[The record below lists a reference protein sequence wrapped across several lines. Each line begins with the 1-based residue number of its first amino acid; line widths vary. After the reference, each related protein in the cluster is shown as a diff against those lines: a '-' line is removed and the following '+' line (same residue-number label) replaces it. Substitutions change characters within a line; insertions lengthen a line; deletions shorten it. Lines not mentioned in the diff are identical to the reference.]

1 MSEAEI
7 AIIRDRVET
16 SLREAVRAALDEK
29 RRLGHYAVIAEN
41 GQPRRIS
48 PEEIGV
54 ILDAQ
59 ERARRNP
66 EPAITNV

>member
-1 MSEAEI
+1 MSKADI
-7 AIIRDRVET
+7 AVIREQVET

-54 ILDAQ
+54 ILDEQ
-59 ERARRNP
+59 ERARRNS
-66 EPAITNV
+66 EPASTNA